1 MAAGQ
6 SSGRD
11 WTGASGRLLGRVHL
25 SIQSPYIQVSREAV
39 LSIGSTSRAGR
50 PRPICNLGQTTTC
63 CIWWRQVNTPIMQ
76 KSGCGN
82 ESARLT
88 PLFQTTLASTT
99 AIRQLACLANPAQ
112 AGANSLHLCLITPHI
127 SPLVETPFREPLA
140 FKQFAALNKLTT
152 G

>member
-82 ESARLT
+82 ESDLKLFYRLAQQAVQVG
-88 PLFQTTLASTT
+88 PVPFATLVKPQPVVS
-99 AIRQLACLANPAQ
+99 
-112 AGANSLHLCLITPHI
+112 GG
-127 SPLVETPFREPLA
+127 V
-140 FKQFAALNKLTT
+140 K
-152 G
+152 